1 MRVKNLTLAELEER
15 VITIGFVDE
24 NLYTQ
29 VRIDCKELFD
39 EHPDAIPSLAV
50 QPPQGDAYPAV
61 VTREGDIV
69 VWNVAKSDVQ
79 YANLGRLQLTFV
91 IGEIVAK
98 SYVGKFVIDKSLMPD
113 GEAPTPIEN
122 WITEANAVLGEI
134 PGTISEAVDDA
145 LEEAK
150 ESGEFDGADGVSPTV
165 TVTKTKDGHNVVITD
180 AEGDHSFDV
189 PDGTEGKD
197 GVTPQF
203 GIGTVS
209 EGNTAD
215 VTMTGTKENPVL
227 NFVMPKVTTEDI
239 VAVQD
244 TQPTAEETAI
254 WFPETPPT
262 PVQVPTYAEHLELKE
277 DVDSKVADVK
287 YKNTSLVNQDGVAQI
302 PPAQTST
309 PGLAMVGS
317 GYGLKAADP
326 SGNSAG
332 RISTDGATSSHIR
345 FFTDQYRPITP
356 YYLPEAVFRGLAKVA
371 GDNTQTDSQN
381 PVGTYTD
388 DAKEAIQEMLNV
400 PDATENET
408 AHAALMT
415 EITNAQEDITDV
427 KSTVDY
433 GDIMDVSIIKQGG
446 TIQQDGTVSF
456 DPNQTY
462 YFVSQKIDVSNANKI
477 RIGNYYKATTRPT
490 ATILNS
496 EGVSVATIVNPES
509 GLNYVELDV
518 PSDGVSAYVQ
528 ATSSLTP
535 TIHVYAS
542 YEKINNNITA
552 EKNRIDIHT
561 KGFDWYELVETNN
574 LSGVFS
580 NATTYHRNG
589 DTLVGYVT
597 KIYDLTNIDRIRIY
611 GTIYRF
617 YGKKTD
623 GNLEPIGTANTSYTG
638 AEFNVRSYNQLI
650 VGGLVA
656 NFWGE
661 NYVKVEGYKKI
672 ESNWRNRKIVW
683 FGTSIPAGGFKGEDN
698 PLSYPFQ
705 VGRKLGAT
713 VFNEAVGDSGVHYRE
728 LSKVSATN
736 PYGFNFYFVSA
747 TRCLTNTI
755 AMMEW
760 IGNWADYYCNGGTY
774 KNPEEWDSTIFT
786 SGLPSTWTDAD
797 TEAIKQFSY
806 EIKLDKYLTDDTC
819 PDLFV
824 FDHGYNDRIRWA
836 DNTGTYEAQ
845 LAEYG
850 RDNCYTF
857 RGAMN
862 FLIDRIYTFK
872 PTAKIVLIGD
882 YEAQSDEKKYDS
894 IYQQRVADDYEI
906 PIFKRWEKTGW
917 SQVQET
923 MNAAWDSGL
932 LTVKSTSATKTLLA
946 WNLADGVH
954 PHSDKTG
961 GAIRL
966 MADLI
971 TPFIESV

>member
-134 PGTISEAVDDA
+134 PGTIAEAVDDA

-180 AEGDHSFDV
+180 AEGDHSFNV

-209 EGNTAD
+209 EGHTAD

-262 PVQVPTYAEHLELKE
+262 PVQVPTYAEHMELKE

-287 YKNTSLVNQDGVAQI
+287 YKGTSLVDQNGVAQI

-309 PGLAMVGS
+309 PGLAMVGA

-326 SGNSAG
+326 NGNSAG
-332 RISTDGATSSHIR
+332 RLSTDAATSSHIR

-356 YYLPEAVFRGLAKVA
+356 YYLPEAVFRGLAQVA
-371 GDNTQTDSQN
+371 GDDTQTDSQN
-381 PVGTYTD
+381 PVGTYTE

-427 KSTVDY
+427 KNAFETAMDGISEQGGEITGGIIAFDKTGKTISQIAISDTSVTSANITRCGKNIIPKFSSGTGGSNLSWTVASDGTITFSGSSTSDVFLRLYNQNIPCKSGEKKTVAFFNNMADSNNRLSFFGVTTAGNLQVNLNSVNKINTVTHGANAQITELRLRIPKDVDWT
-433 GDIMDVSIIKQGG
+433 GLIIKPMMVVGDVAG
-446 TIQQDGTVSF
+446 DFEEYNG
-456 DPNQTY
+456 QTY
-462 YFVSQKIDVSNANKI
+462 
-477 RIGNYYKATTRPT
+477 
-490 ATILNS
+490 
-496 EGVSVATIVNPES
+496 SVNV
-509 GLNYVELDV
+509 
-518 PSDGVSAYVQ
+518 SDGVVQGGSIIYLDGVNTMWSSVGDITVTYDQTGNIKKYVDDQFADASLFPSFYKYVQ
-528 ATSSLTP
+528 RTYSSGTQKYLYVYNKSGNKVVQWTLMNISKSGSNSDTWQIGGVKGYDFDGSTLSNEVELAMNGEFELAIKEHGAEDYCGGVNHGDENTDVFKLFIDGKQISDLT
-535 TIHVYAS
+535 TLDENFHAF
-542 YEKINNNITA
+542 
-552 EKNRIDIHT
+552 NRIDAFEI
-561 KGFDWYELVETNN
+561 
-574 LSGVFS
+574 
-580 NATTYHRNG
+580 ATINRCNTPSQDIITHQKIWTFENG
-589 DTLVGYVT
+589 KVRVHQTC
-597 KIYDLTNIDRIRIY
+597 K
-611 GTIYRF
+611 F
-617 YGKKTD
+617 
-623 GNLEPIGTANTSYTG
+623 LEQIQVDVMMVCMFKA
-638 AEFNVRSYNQLI
+638 VRSVY
-650 VGGLVA
+650 
-656 NFWGE
+656 
-661 NYVKVEGYKKI
+661 
-672 ESNWRNRKIVW
+672 
-683 FGTSIPAGGFKGEDN
+683 
-698 PLSYPFQ
+698 
-705 VGRKLGAT
+705 
-713 VFNEAVGDSGVHYRE
+713 
-728 LSKVSATN
+728 
-736 PYGFNFYFVSA
+736 PYGIRQGSVDIE
-747 TRCLTNTI
+747 T
-755 AMMEW
+755 M
-760 IGNWADYYCNGGTY
+760 
-774 KNPEEWDSTIFT
+774 
-786 SGLPSTWTDAD
+786 TDA
-797 TEAIKQFSY
+797 TFTK
-806 EIKLDKYLTDDTC
+806 KYTT
-819 PDLFV
+819 
-824 FDHGYNDRIRWA
+824 GNDA
-836 DNTGTYEAQ
+836 YYLYYGDNA
-845 LAEYG
+845 
-850 RDNCYTF
+850 
-857 RGAMN
+857 
-862 FLIDRIYTFK
+862 
-872 PTAKIVLIGD
+872 TAKIHASTDNDGSVRQSVLWINN
-882 YEAQSDEKKYDS
+882 ASDSNKLYLGYWGINDSANPVTVPANTIVTEETEYD
-894 IYQQRVADDYEI
+894 
-906 PIFKRWEKTGW
+906 
-917 SQVQET
+917 
-923 MNAAWDSGL
+923 AAFD
-932 LTVKSTSATKTLLA
+932 
-946 WNLADGVH
+946 
-954 PHSDKTG
+954 
-961 GAIRL
+961 
-966 MADLI
+966 
-971 TPFIESV
+971 